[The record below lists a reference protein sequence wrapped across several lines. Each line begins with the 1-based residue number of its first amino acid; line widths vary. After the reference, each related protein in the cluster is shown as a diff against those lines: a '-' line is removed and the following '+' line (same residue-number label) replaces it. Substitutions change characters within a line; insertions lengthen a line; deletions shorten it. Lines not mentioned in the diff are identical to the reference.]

1 MPPGDRLEKLDVT
14 APASTPIRISDRY
27 RICFAWTDTGPDDV
41 EITDY
46 HRAPPEETNMATTTK
61 AHDPITPGEILLTEF
76 LKPLS
81 ISQYR
86 LSQATGLP
94 QTRISQIDR
103 GGPDPG
109 SWTR

>member
-1 MPPGDRLEKLDVT
+1 
-14 APASTPIRISDRY
+14 
-27 RICFAWTDTGPDDV
+27 
-41 EITDY
+41 
-46 HRAPPEETNMATTTK
+46 MATTTK

-103 GGPDPG
+103 GKRAITTDTALTDYNVEVERDLHADELGKVTALVA
-109 SWTR
+109 S